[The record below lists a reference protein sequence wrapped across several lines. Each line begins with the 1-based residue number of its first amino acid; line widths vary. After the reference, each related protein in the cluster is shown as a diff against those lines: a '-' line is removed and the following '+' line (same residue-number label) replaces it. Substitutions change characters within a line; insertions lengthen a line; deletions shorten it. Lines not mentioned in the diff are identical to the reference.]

1 MLLTFY
7 TFINNS
13 GTIFSMN
20 IQIKLAIIAIVVVI
34 TLASLAVSQT
44 NLNSEISTT
53 DNSKLQ
59 IVTSA
64 GFLHEFSQ
72 NIGKEKIDSFLLIPM
87 GTNPHDWEPTIR
99 DTERLEKSDM
109 IIINGLGYENWVS
122 SLDLSNYQGII
133 VDTSNGISIEHDEH
147 AKEDDHDGHDD
158 DSHTEEFYEEIASV
172 IEEFEHGHMTE
183 LQSIE
188 AIEEILH
195 EHEGDGH
202 GHGIGAI
209 EDIEHLLHEI
219 EDGHIEGSQGLEE
232 IHHLVSGEDV
242 HDEHAKEDDH
252 DGHDHDGQD
261 PHIWLNPVYAQ
272 LQAKNI
278 ANALSNSDPMN
289 KNYYQSN
296 AEIYIKELDL
306 LDSKIRTELS
316 GCRTDFITFHDAFS
330 YFAEEY
336 GLTQHTIVAST
347 DPHGDVTPKTLE
359 KIISTA
365 KKLNIKVIFAE
376 ESTSTKT
383 SQVIADEIGG
393 KVLVLSPLEIVSN
406 EENYVSK
413 MTQNLDSLKE
423 SLC

>member
-1 MLLTFY
+1 
-7 TFINNS
+7 
-13 GTIFSMN
+13 MN
-20 IQIKLAIIAIVVVI
+20 IQIKVAIIAIIVVI
-34 TLASLAVSQT
+34 SLASLAVSQV
-44 NLNSEISTT
+44 NFDSAISTT

-72 NIGKEKIDSFLLIPM
+72 NIGKEKINSTLLIPM
-87 GTNPHDWEPTIR
+87 GVNPHDWEPTIR
-99 DTERLEKSDM
+99 DTENLEKSDM
-109 IIINGLGYENWVS
+109 IIINGLGYENWVD
-122 SLDLSNYQGII
+122 SLDLSNYQGVL

-147 AKEDDHDGHDD
+147 AKEDDHNEHDD
-158 DSHTEEFYEEIASV
+158 DSHTEEFYIEIVNV
-172 IEEFEHGHMTE
+172 IEEFEHGHITE
-183 LQSIE
+183 SQSIE

-202 GHGIGAI
+202 GHGTDAI

-219 EDGHIEGSQGLEE
+219 EHGHIEDSHGLEE

-242 HDEHAKEDDH
+242 HDEHTKEDDH
-252 DGHDHDGQD
+252 DGHDHGGQD
-261 PHIWLNPVYAQ
+261 PHIWLNPVYAK
-272 LQAKNI
+272 LQTKNI
-278 ANALSNSDPMN
+278 ANALSNSDPVN
-289 KNYYQSN
+289 KNYYQAN
-296 AEIYIKELDL
+296 AEMYIKELDL
-306 LDSKIRTELS
+306 LDSKIRVELS
-316 GCRTDFITFHDAFS
+316 GCKTDFITFHDAFS

-376 ESTSTKT
+376 ENTSTKT

-393 KVLVLSPLEIVSN
+393 KVLVLSPLEIVSDDK
-406 EENYVSK
+406 NYVYK
-413 MTQNLDSLKE
+413 MTENLENLKE
-423 SLC
+423 ALC

>member
-1 MLLTFY
+1 VNL
-7 TFINNS
+7 
-13 GTIFSMN
+13 
-20 IQIKLAIIAIVVVI
+20 QIKLAIIAIVVVI
-34 TLASLAVSQT
+34 TLASLAVSQI
-44 NLNSEISTT
+44 NFNSDISTT
-53 DNSKLQ
+53 DDSKLQ

-87 GTNPHDWEPTIR
+87 GVNPHDWEPTIR
-99 DTERLEKSDM
+99 DTEKLERSDM
-109 IIINGLGYENWVS
+109 IIINGLGYETWVD
-122 SLDLSNYQGII
+122 SLDLSNYQGIL
-133 VDTSNGISIEHDEH
+133 VDTSNGISIEHDDH
-147 AKEDDHDGHDD
+147 AKEDDHDEHDD
-158 DSHTEEFYEEIASV
+158 DSHIEEFYEEIASV

-219 EDGHIEGSQGLEE
+219 EDGHIEGSHGLEE

-242 HDEHAKEDDH
+242 HDEHAKEDEH
-252 DGHDHDGQD
+252 DGHDHGGQD

-306 LDSKIRTELS
+306 LDSKIRTDLS

-365 KKLNIKVIFAE
+365 KKLNITVIFAE

-393 KVLVLSPLEIVSN
+393 KVLVLSPLEIVSD

-413 MTQNLDSLKE
+413 MTQNLENLSE
-423 SLC
+423 ALC

>member
-1 MLLTFY
+1 
-7 TFINNS
+7 
-13 GTIFSMN
+13 MN
-20 IQIKLAIIAIVVVI
+20 IQIKVAIIAIIVVI
-34 TLASLAVSQT
+34 TLASFAVSQV
-44 NLNSEISTT
+44 NFDSAISTT
-53 DNSKLQ
+53 TDSRLQ
-59 IVTSA
+59 IVTSS
-64 GFLHEFSQ
+64 GFLNEFSQ
-72 NIGKEKIDSFLLIPM
+72 NIGKEKINSTLLIPM
-87 GTNPHDWEPTIR
+87 GINPHDWEPTIR
-99 DTERLEKSDM
+99 DTERLESSDM
-109 IIINGLGYENWVS
+109 IIINGLGYETWVD
-122 SLDLSNYQGII
+122 SLDLSNYQGVF
-133 VDTSNGISIEHDEH
+133 VDTSNGIQIEHDEH
-147 AKEDDHDGHDD
+147 AKEDDHNKHD
-158 DSHTEEFYEEIASV
+158 DSHTEEFYEEIAIV

-183 LQSIE
+183 SQSIE

-202 GHGIGAI
+202 GHGTGII

-219 EDGHIEGSQGLEE
+219 EDGHIEGSYGLEE

-242 HDEHAKEDDH
+242 HDEHTKEVDH
-252 DGHDHDGQD
+252 DGHDHGDQD
-261 PHIWLNPVYAQ
+261 PHIWLNPVLAQ
-272 LQAKNI
+272 SQVKNI

-306 LDSKIRTELS
+306 LDSKIRTDLT

-330 YFAEEY
+330 YFAHEY

-365 KKLNIKVIFAE
+365 KKLNINVIFAE
-376 ESTSTKT
+376 ENTSTKT

-393 KVLVLSPLEIVSN
+393 KVLVLSPLEIVSD

-413 MTQNLDSLKE
+413 MTKNLDNLKE
-423 SLC
+423 ALC